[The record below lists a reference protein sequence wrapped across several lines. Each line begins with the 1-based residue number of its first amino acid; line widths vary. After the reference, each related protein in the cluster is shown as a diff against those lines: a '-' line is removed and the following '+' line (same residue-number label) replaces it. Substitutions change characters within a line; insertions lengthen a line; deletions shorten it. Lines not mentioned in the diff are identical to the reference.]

1 MELFTAIKE
10 RRAIKHFDRQAK
22 IPETDFIQIMESV
35 LLSPTS
41 YNIQHWR
48 FIRVK
53 ETHLKQKI
61 KEVAWGNSR
70 LKMLQN

>member
-35 LLSPTS
+35 LLFPTS
-41 YNIQHWR
+41 YNIQHCA
-48 FIRVK
+48 
-53 ETHLKQKI
+53 LS
-61 KEVAWGNSR
+61 A
-70 LKMLQN
+70 